1 MSSSATTEATN
12 STQQGDPGDTPG
24 PFNNSALDDQNVKYY
39 VGGGVVACLV
49 LAIVVAIVLWRR
61 RPRSE
66 PNAET
71 EFDSFKN
78 KRRNSYCEVAETP
91 DQDKITRNKKQ
102 KRSAPPEDP
111 YPNGND
117 VMVPV
122 DSAPDI
128 ITAHDGDSIY
138 ETIDGRRFTRSKASL
153 TAPDRCACP
162 PSANSTL
169 NRTYDHLDHYRV
181 ERNKDELC
189 GNSDFNPLMH
199 SATGTV
205 NSTGGSMY
213 KGVKTGQR
221 EQWTAEAETQDDN
234 CSPRSSSNSYTA
246 SLEGQIKETR
256 RDQRVSGLA
265 VDKKNESPHIKRSSL
280 AESVSNLGSGNGR
293 RIVCQL
299 TMVGVVENGKP
310 IPLQHTPA
318 SNAYFVLEPKN
329 DSDSEDPA
337 GFSLAPNARY
347 RIRDEELCRVQ
358 TETVTDPYFT
368 LEPLDEQ
375 EDIINTL
382 VRADTQGKGHSSRIN
397 PHAQAA
403 TGAVNSTDGCMHRG
417 VKGQSSK
424 VNAHDAQARSRGSQ
438 DIVQSQDLG
447 FRSSLHG
454 HNIVST
460 FCELVKGHKQKL
472 PFRDGRIRS
481 CPDEYSQESAPPSSH
496 PSSSSPLPPGSP
508 GPRDFRRS
516 LSSPNPR
523 PLPIPEPTKSSSSS
537 VRDRK
542 LDPAF
547 LQSRIQQEMMALG
560 LSFPPPSQH
569 DQVSKK
575 QTPVISNYRTNSKKF
590 AHTDSDACAKNKNVS
605 CSMVSERTNASRDS
619 SSRGDRNAS
628 VRGPP
633 ATNEYF
639 ILEPDAAN
647 YDRDDTTGVIHS
659 APSFKFASTP
669 RADERREDTRTS
681 PQHLDVQGKHRYQR
695 QQSHGPPPRLPRR
708 NQGVASHTRSRS
720 DAPLLVKPQQ
730 PYREDEEQGP
740 VIVSFKKSKS
750 MPAGAPTRTDDKEEE
765 KVTREGSFRARINS
779 VPS

>member
-1 MSSSATTEATN
+1 MSSSAATQATN
-12 STQQGDPGDTPG
+12 STPPADPG
-24 PFNNSALDDQNVKYY
+24 SDQNVKYY
-39 VGGGVVACLV
+39 VGGVVVACLV

-71 EFDSFKN
+71 EFESIKT
-78 KRRNSYCEVAETP
+78 KGRNSYCEVAETP
-91 DQDKITRNKKQ
+91 DQDKITKNKKQ

-117 VMVPV
+117 VIVHV

-153 TAPDRCACP
+153 SAPDRCACP

-199 SATGTV
+199 SATGG
-205 NSTGGSMY
+205 STQ
-213 KGVKTGQR
+213 KGVKTGRR
-221 EQWTAEAETQDDN
+221 EQWTTEAETQDDN

-246 SLEGQIKETR
+246 SFEGQIKETR

-265 VDKKNESPHIKRSSL
+265 VDKKNESPHTKRSSF

-318 SNAYFVLEPKN
+318 SNAYFVLEPRN

-337 GFSLAPNARY
+337 GISLAPNARY

-358 TETVTDPYFT
+358 TDTATDPYFT

-382 VRADTQGKGHSSRIN
+382 VQADTQGKGHSSRIN
-397 PHAQAA
+397 PLAHAA
-403 TGAVNSTDGCMHRG
+403 TGAVNSTDGYMHKG

-424 VNAHDAQARSRGSQ
+424 ANAHDAQAKSRGSQ

-460 FCELVKGHKQKL
+460 FCELVKGHNQRL

-481 CPDEYSQESAPPSSH
+481 CPDEYSQESAPFPSH

-516 LSSPNPR
+516 LSSPNPQ
-523 PLPIPEPTKSSSSS
+523 PLPTPEPTKSSSSS

-560 LSFPPPSQH
+560 RSFPPPSQH

-575 QTPVISNYRTNSKKF
+575 QTPVISNYRTNSKKS
-590 AHTDSDACAKNKNVS
+590 AHTDSDACAENKNVS
-605 CSMVSERTNASRDS
+605 CSLVSERTNASRDS
-619 SSRGDRNAS
+619 SPCGERNAS
-628 VRGPP
+628 VRGPA

-647 YDRDDTTGVIHS
+647 YDKDDTTGVVLS
-659 APSFKFASTP
+659 APFFKFASTP
-669 RADERREDTRTS
+669 RADERREETTTS
-681 PQHLDVQGKHRYQR
+681 PQQLDVQGKHRYQR

-730 PYREDEEQGP
+730 PYRENEEQGP

-765 KVTREGSFRARINS
+765 KVTREGSFRTRINS